1 VTAATALRQLADE
14 HGLEL
19 RLGGPCPGGEV
30 GAHYAR
36 AADGRRFVVKWTD
49 DRSDLA
55 DVAHVVERVDRLR
68 DVGYPAP
75 DYLPPFLVEG
85 GVVVLQREVA
95 GAWRDDLPNDFPD
108 TVLRL
113 NHLQEGMAD
122 PGGDWTDYVRMTLT
136 EGADGYCLHA
146 TLRNATRETRQL
158 LEWVQSVGRDL
169 GPLPEH
175 DLVHIDFHHRQHAA
189 AGAEARCRRRLGGLP
204 SGRSRVRP
212 RHVLLR
218 NDPRRR
224 RIRRRGAG
232 VELGDAAR
240 GPASACGVRCAH
252 GASAGGLD
260 DPAPS

>member
-1 VTAATALRQLADE
+1 
-14 HGLEL
+14 
-19 RLGGPCPGGEV
+19 
-30 GAHYAR
+30 
-36 AADGRRFVVKWTD
+36 VKWTD

-175 DLVHIDFHHRQHAA
+175 DLVHIDFHHRNMLRQGPKLVAVVDWEGCRPGDRAFDLVTFCFGMTHAVA
-189 AGAEARCRRRLGGLP
+189 ASGVEERVWTSAMRLAGPQALAAYVAHMALRRVDWTIRHHPEEADLVLGHALTYM
-204 SGRSRVRP
+204 
-212 RHVLLR
+212 
-218 NDPRRR
+218 R
-224 RIRRRGAG
+224 RI
-232 VELGDAAR
+232 V
-240 GPASACGVRCAH
+240 
-252 GASAGGLD
+252 
-260 DPAPS
+260 